1 MVTAFLYQ
9 MTTTRSAAIVKTA
22 HSPTWSAQAK
32 IQIQRNSENQT
43 LIFLCLLLLISSKRH
58 TKKKQHICIYVRIQ
72 QRHSI
77 EKQHIRKK
85 GKPERIKGIGCRQRY
100 NSIIIAFRVRILH
113 DLCLNNTH
121 GNRNHIAK
129 CNDNSPK

>member
-1 MVTAFLYQ
+1 MVTALLSQPNDYNSIGCQ
-9 MTTTRSAAIVKTA
+9 RQNSTQ
-22 HSPTWSAQAK
+22 SAQAK

-58 TKKKQHICIYVRIQ
+58 TKKTHIYVRIQ
-72 QRHSI
+72 KRHSI